1 MKNKKNVFALII
13 IVLQL
18 FFSLV
23 IAVHLPADVKIP
35 THWNMKGE
43 IDGYSSK
50 WVGILLFPI
59 MNLLILGMLRFMPI
73 FSVRYKNSADRF
85 EKVIPNFTLILVG
98 FFALIHIFTLLVA
111 IGFIGKV
118 NQPIFILMGFLFIF
132 LGNFLPKVP
141 SNFYLGIRT
150 PWSLSSETVWRKTHR
165 VGGIC
170 FVISG
175 IIMIMAS
182 LIGEYSQLLNQVLLT
197 TVFVIIFIPIVLS
210 FVWYKKENA

>member
-175 IIMIMAS
+175 IMMIIAS
-182 LIGEYSQLLNQVLLT
+182 LIGEYSQLLNQVLIT

>member
-175 IIMIMAS
+175 IMMIMAS

>member
-175 IIMIMAS
+175 IMMIMAS
-182 LIGEYSQLLNQVLLT
+182 LIGEYSQLLNQVLIT